1 MKNATFA
8 TLVSLLN
15 SHPARNADGGD
26 IQACFNPRSIHHF
39 SESTMK
45 YGESMG
51 FDWVLMFDPSQK
63 QKQIKRATQF
73 INNLQAGIS
82 QGWDKTHARL
92 LVSMRAAGEY
102 ALTTDALHSLAA
114 NTRNPNANTRGI
126 TSGSINAVIKGNH
139 GLSTVKA
146 KTSNSTG
153 KMGFMNLQNMTASAP
168 TQNHEV
174 FLNDEHPAVVRFFA
188 IWDSF
193 TAAQRDA
200 VLKPE

>member
-1 MKNATFA
+1 MTNASFTS
-8 TLVSLLN
+8 LVSLLN
-15 SHPARNADGGD
+15 SHPARNAEGGD

-39 SESTMK
+39 SEATMH
-45 YGESMG
+45 YGEKMG
-51 FDWVLMFDPSQK
+51 FDWVEMFAPEQK

-73 INNLQAGIS
+73 INNLQSGIS
-82 QGWDKTHARL
+82 QNWDKTHTRL

-126 TSGSINAVIKGNH
+126 GAGVINAVIKGNH

-153 KMGFMNLQNMTASAP
+153 KGGFMNLQNMTASAP

-174 FLNDEHPAVVRFFA
+174 FLNTEHPAVIRFFA

-193 TAAQRDA
+193 TAAQKDA
-200 VLKPE
+200 VLKTE